1 MKLNIDFSAL
11 DKLLNDMGVKPKE
24 TPIVFMPANMED
36 LGTTGVEIKITDVT
50 RSPNE
55 LLTLNGVQIL
65 LYLKE
70 VKKYQNSF
78 KLQKFHLYYCQTLN
92 RMDKEGSFDKYVA
105 TTRKDGGFLVDVPSE
120 KKYNLDQELDVC
132 KNCLSLYNQQ
142 DENKQNQKNYTVKT
156 FSIAE
161 FFECVGYSSFP
172 KETTYTDIS
181 APKSGYPEN
190 WNEISDTRKK
200 ECNYVCQE
208 CDLDLKNDK
217 KLLQTHHVDRKPEK
231 KDHSP
236 NNLKVLCIECHSDQP
251 SHGHMKSSHAD
262 QILEIQKIRQSR

>member
-1 MKLNIDFSAL
+1 MKLNIDFSTL

-24 TPIVFMPANMED
+24 TPIIPMPPIMGD
-36 LGTTGVEIKITDVT
+36 LETGVEIKITDVT
-50 RSPNE
+50 RSANE

-132 KNCLSLYNQQ
+132 MHCLSLY
-142 DENKQNQKNYTVKT
+142 NKQNQKNYTVKT
-156 FSIAE
+156 FSISE

-172 KETTYTDIS
+172 KETTNTDIS
-181 APKSGYPEN
+181 ARKSGYPDN
-190 WNEISDTRKK
+190 WDEISAYRKK

-217 KLLQTHHVDRKPEK
+217 KLLQTHHVDRMPDK
-231 KDHSP
+231 KDHSS
-236 NNLKVLCIECHSDQP
+236 NNLKVLCIECHSKQFK
-251 SHGHMKSSHAD
+251 HQHMKSSHAD